1 MFLPLG
7 TDRPLTRPTLITHAL
22 IGLNVAVFV
31 WQLASMTPQLGL
43 GNEPVSQMLRLEPG
57 HLARAWTLVTYAFLH
72 GGFMHIAGNLFFLW
86 AFGPNVEDRLGRAG
100 FLAFYLVAAAA
111 AGLAHAAATP
121 ASVIGASGAIAGV
134 TGAYLVLFP
143 RTKIKALIVF
153 FIIGIFMIPAS
164 WFIGA
169 QIFWNVVVTG
179 MGRSGNVATIAH
191 LGGYGFGFAVG
202 WVLLAARILPREP
215 YDLFTISKQAKRRRQ
230 FREIAFQSRRR
241 EQRVLEGKERGPM
254 GVDTDT
260 ADRIASMRADVATK
274 LSRGEP
280 EAAARAYRQLL
291 EEHGSTPGAG
301 VLSRDKQYELA
312 NHLFRLED
320 YQTAAIAYQRLIDAY
335 PKHDESG
342 QIRLMLGRI
351 NARYLND
358 PIRARQLLN
367 QAIDELGDEQM
378 IEMARKELEALG

>member
-1 MFLPLG
+1 
-7 TDRPLTRPTLITHAL
+7 
-22 IGLNVAVFV
+22 
-31 WQLASMTPQLGL
+31 
-43 GNEPVSQMLRLEPG
+43 
-57 HLARAWTLVTYAFLH
+57 
-72 GGFMHIAGNLFFLW
+72 
-86 AFGPNVEDRLGRAG
+86 
-100 FLAFYLVAAAA
+100 
-111 AGLAHAAATP
+111 
-121 ASVIGASGAIAGV
+121 
-134 TGAYLVLFP
+134 
-143 RTKIKALIVF
+143 
-153 FIIGIFMIPAS
+153 MIPAS

-320 YQTAAIAYQRLIDAY
+320 YQTAAIAYQRLLDAY

-367 QAIDELGDEQM
+367 QAIDELGDPQM
-378 IEMARKELEALG
+378 IDMARNELEALG